1 MPGVKISDYQV
12 KPLGG
17 LPWGT
22 PTLTLS
28 GLDVVTFI
36 IVDAERTNSGTWCI
50 EELGGKRDL

>member
-36 IVDAERTNSGTWCI
+36 IVDAENLKVKGLT
-50 EELGGKRDL
+50 DH